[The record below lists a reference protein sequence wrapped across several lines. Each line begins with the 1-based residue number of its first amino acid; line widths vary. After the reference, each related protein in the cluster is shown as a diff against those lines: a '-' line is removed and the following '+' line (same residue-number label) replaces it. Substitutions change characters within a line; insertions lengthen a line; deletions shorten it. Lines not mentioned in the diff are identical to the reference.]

1 MVGETCNHYFGL
13 REFKE
18 IGFLLHFLR
27 QDELFI
33 DIGTNVGSCTV
44 LAAAVGQAR
53 VVAVKPTSST
63 FLPLLDKANVNAL
76 GHLVRAFYISLGAS
90 ESRLHFF
97 VKLGAENHVVF
108 VQPGQSLQAMEVQVN
123 ALDDLLPVER
133 PVMI

>member
-1 MVGETCNHYFGL
+1 M
-13 REFKE
+13 
-18 IGFLLHFLR
+18 LHFLR
-27 QDELFI
+27 KDELFI
-33 DIGTNVGSCTV
+33 DIGDNVGSCTV

-108 VQPGQSLQAMEVQVN
+108 VQPGQSLQAMEVK
-123 ALDDLLPVER
+123 
-133 PVMI
+133 